1 LRGKPLQLFYQRFN
15 VQEYLLFAL
24 LGITS
29 IVLLANFVG
38 QDVAENITNWIS
50 IILSSIVMFFSFFMV
65 SKYGIKGN
73 HGKAWILFMMFSAYW
88 FCAETVDVLY
98 DVVLGVDAWEYA
110 DDFFY
115 ITGYQLFFAS
125 LVFYLKPFA
134 KQISKKLVLAIS
146 IISISLLIPSLI
158 MIIDSS
164 SDLETRNIL
173 VLLSYPILDS
183 VILIPALIGVI
194 LFFKGGVNFMIS
206 LLCLGIIAQI
216 VGDNSVL
223 FLSLQN
229 IYYAGHL
236 AEVLFLWT
244 YTMFAFGLSNQI
256 GLFRVESGN
265 DSCPACGK
273 ACSGHN

>member
-1 LRGKPLQLFYQRFN
+1 MQLFYQRFN
-15 VQEYLLFAL
+15 VQEYLLFTL

-29 IVLLANFVG
+29 LVLVANFVG

-50 IILSSIVMFFSFFMV
+50 IILSSTVMFFSFFMV

-73 HGKAWILFMMFSAYW
+73 HGKAWILFMLFSAYW

-98 DVVLGVDAWEYA
+98 AVVLGVDAWEYA

-125 LVFYLKPFA
+125 LVFYLKPFS
-134 KQISKKLVLAIS
+134 KQISKKMVIGIS
-146 IISISLLIPSLI
+146 VISISLLIPSLMMVI
-158 MIIDSS
+158 ESGSVDK
-164 SDLETRNIL
+164 NFL

-183 VILIPALIGVI
+183 IILIPALIGVI

-206 LLCLGIIAQI
+206 LLCLGIITQI
-216 VGDNSVL
+216 IGDNSIL

-229 IYYAGHL
+229 IYYPVHL

-244 YTMFAFGLSNQI
+244 YTMFAYGLSNQI
-256 GLFRVESGN
+256 GLFKVESTDN
-265 DSCPACGK
+265 SCPACGK
-273 ACSGHN
+273 TCSGHTDKAPV

>member
-1 LRGKPLQLFYQRFN
+1 MQLFYQRFN
-15 VQEYLLFAL
+15 VQDYLLFTL
-24 LGITS
+24 LGITAL
-29 IVLLANFVG
+29 VLLANFIG

-50 IILSSIVMFFSFFMV
+50 IILSSTVMFFSFFMV

-73 HGKAWILFMMFSAYW
+73 HGKAWILFMLFSAYW

-125 LVFYLKPFA
+125 LVFYLKPFS
-134 KQISKKLVLAIS
+134 KQISKKMVMSIS
-146 IISISLLIPSLI
+146 IISVFLLIPSMM
-158 MIIDSS
+158 MIIDSGS
-164 SDLETRNIL
+164 VDKNFLI
-173 VLLSYPILDS
+173 LLSYTILDS
-183 VILIPALIGVI
+183 IILIPALIGVI

-206 LLCLGIIAQI
+206 LLCLGIITQI
-216 VGDNSVL
+216 IGDNSVL

-229 IYYAGHL
+229 IYYPGHL

-244 YTMFAFGLSNQI
+244 YAMFAFGLSNQI
-256 GLFRVESGN
+256 GLFNEESDDN
-265 DSCPACGK
+265 SCPACGK
-273 ACSGHN
+273 TCSGHN

>member
-1 LRGKPLQLFYQRFN
+1 MQLFYQRFN
-15 VQEYLLFAL
+15 VQEYLLFSL

-50 IILSSIVMFFSFFMV
+50 IILSSTVMFFSFFMV

-73 HGKAWILFMMFSAYW
+73 HGKAWILFMLFSAYW

-125 LVFYLKPFA
+125 LVFYLKPFL
-134 KQISKKLVLAIS
+134 KQISKKMVTGIS
-146 IISISLLIPSLI
+146 VISVSLLIPSLM
-158 MIIDSS
+158 MIIDSGS
-164 SDLETRNIL
+164 VDKNFLI
-173 VLLSYPILDS
+173 LLSYTILDS
-183 VILIPALIGVI
+183 IILIPALIGVI

-206 LLCLGIIAQI
+206 LLCLGIITQI
-216 VGDNSVL
+216 IGDNSVL

-229 IYYAGHL
+229 LYYPGHL

-244 YTMFAFGLSNQI
+244 YSMFAFGLSNQI
-256 GLFRVESGN
+256 GLFKEKSTDN
-265 DSCPACGK
+265 SCPACGK
-273 ACSGHN
+273 TCSGHN